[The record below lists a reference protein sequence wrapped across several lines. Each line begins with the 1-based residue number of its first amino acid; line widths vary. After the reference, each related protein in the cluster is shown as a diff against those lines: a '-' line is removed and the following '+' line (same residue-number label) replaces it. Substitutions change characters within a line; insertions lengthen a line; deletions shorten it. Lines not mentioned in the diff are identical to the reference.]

1 MIVWIASYPKSGNTL
16 VRSMLAAYFFSEN
29 GVFNFD
35 LLRNISQF
43 PNNNL
48 FEKLGIDPMDE
59 NETIKNYIKAQKEL
73 IIKNSIQLLKT
84 HSSLFNIRNN
94 LFTDLKNSLGAIY
107 IVRDP
112 RNVATSFA
120 NHLDIPI
127 SSSIDIM
134 IEKHYLGGIEGATTE
149 ADRTLVYT
157 GNWGFNFKSWKSFEE
172 QNKYLLIRYEDLI
185 EKRELSFLKILEF
198 LHKLQN
204 KKLKVNHEKLKNVIL
219 STSFENMKKLEERN
233 GFTEAKK
240 QKITGQPIKFFN
252 QASKNNWKKNLDEKL
267 RNKIENAFR
276 KEMLELGYL

>member
-73 IIKNSIQLLKT
+73 IVKDSIQILKT

-120 NHLDIPI
+120 NHLDISI

-134 IEKHYLGGIEGATTE
+134 INRYHLGGIKGSINV
-149 ADRTLVYT
+149 ADRTLVYL
-157 GNWGFNFKSWKSFEE
+157 GNWGFNFKSWKSFKE
-172 QNKYLLIRYEDLI
+172 QNKYLLIKYEDLI
-185 EKRELSFLKILEF
+185 ENRELFFLKILKF

-204 KKLKVNHEKLKNVIL
+204 KKFKVNNEKLKNVIL

-252 QASKNNWKKNLDEKL
+252 QGSKNNWKKNLDEKM

-276 KEMLELGYL
+276 NEMYELGYL